1 MYLAISLRIIFCWLP
16 TSVVMKPARFVWR
29 NSLYRVYE
37 IIPPRLHQ
45 PLAALVTVA
54 TILVGSL
61 VPGESG
67 DNTRANRGVSIFGL
81 VVLIGVLYASSRD
94 RKKIRWH
101 TVIGGMLAQFI
112 IAVFVLKTTAGYDIF
127 SFISNLAEI
136 FLGFSNNGLTFLT
149 DDKVK
154 DIGWF
159 MTGTMPPIIF
169 FVSVVSLL
177 YHWGILQWVV
187 RHVAIFFF
195 WMLRVSGAEAV
206 VAAAT
211 PFVGQGESAM
221 LIKPFIPYLTLG
233 EIHQVMTCGFATVS
247 GSMLAAYISLGVNP
261 QALITSCVMSIPA
274 SLAVS
279 KMRYPE
285 TEETLTS
292 GNVNVPEDE
301 QKAANA
307 IQAFASGAWLGLKI
321 AVSIV
326 ATILCVIS
334 LIALVDG
341 FLTWWGRYWSISDP
355 YLTLDLILGYLLYPV
370 AWLLGV
376 PKQDLRPFGQVVGL
390 KIIANEFVAFQKLS
404 EEPYKS
410 MTSRGKLIAT
420 YACCVSGSLAAPL
433 GVLYVTNI
441 PSRALGISA
450 RSESRSQSCRR

>member
-1 MYLAISLRIIFCWLP
+1 
-16 TSVVMKPARFVWR
+16 MKPVKFIWR
-29 NSLYRVYE
+29 NSAYRVYE
-37 IIPPRLHQ
+37 IIPSRLHQ
-45 PLAALVTVA
+45 PLGALVTVA

-61 VPGESG
+61 VPRESG
-67 DNTRANRGVSIFGL
+67 ENTRASRGISIFGL
-81 VVLIGVLYASSRD
+81 IVMIGALYVTSHN
-94 RKKIRWH
+94 RKHIRWH

-136 FLGFSNNGLTFLT
+136 FLGFSNDGLTFLT
-149 DDKVK
+149 DDKVQNV
-154 DIGWF
+154 GWF

-187 RHVAIFFF
+187 RYVAVFFF
-195 WMLRVSGAEAV
+195 WLLRVSGAEAV

-285 TEETLTS
+285 TEETLSS
-292 GNVNVPEDE
+292 GSVNIPEDE
-301 QKAANA
+301 HKAANA
-307 IQAFASGAWLGLKI
+307 IQAFAGGAWLGLKI

-334 LIALVDG
+334 LIALING
-341 FLTWWGRYWSISDP
+341 FLTWWGRYWGIADP
-355 YLTLDLILGYLLYPV
+355 YLTLNLILGYLLYPV

-376 PKQDLRPFGQVVGL
+376 PKQDLLHFGQVVGL
-390 KIIANEFVAFQKLS
+390 KIISNEFVAFQKLS
-404 EEPYKS
+404 EEPYKN
-410 MTSRGKLIAT
+410 MTSRGTLIAT
-420 YACCVSGSLAAPL
+420 YACCVSGQRHLMS
-433 GVLYVTNI
+433 I
-441 PSRALGISA
+441 RD
-450 RSESRSQSCRR
+450 